1 MTQYQE
7 YTIFTYL
14 LWLISAD
21 YYDHHRVVS
30 QLLIRKCVEVQALIY
45 KNEYKVTQFHKSFA
59 KNLEKSSLTKK
70 DPDSA
75 MLFATVI
82 SPVIKAKRNNIQLI
96 SESKLNFTLVMNTRA
111 LLVPQAGRFAHRIK

>member
-1 MTQYQE
+1 
-7 YTIFTYL
+7 
-14 LWLISAD
+14 
-21 YYDHHRVVS
+21 
-30 QLLIRKCVEVQALIY
+30 
-45 KNEYKVTQFHKSFA
+45 
-59 KNLEKSSLTKK
+59 
-70 DPDSA
+70 